1 MLPHLKTI
9 PFRLIFPKSNIENFL
24 SYVTDLK
31 FVFSLRSF
39 ARIYIENTLYILLAD
54 QVTKPGIPP
63 PTTVTGLALSS
74 LQRINNIFLVNSR
87 NYFNIFKLKTVVQ
100 GLNSVT
106 SSLG

>member
-1 MLPHLKTI
+1 MKNAGMLPHLKTI

-54 QVTKPGIPP
+54 QVTKLGISLLLQDSP
-63 PTTVTGLALSS
+63 LAL
-74 LQRINNIFLVNSR
+74 
-87 NYFNIFKLKTVVQ
+87 
-100 GLNSVT
+100 
-106 SSLG
+106 